1 MQIKKLHQQNLWLL
15 LAMFM
20 VVVINTCW
28 LIYGN
33 VIYWRN
39 REECGEQDVAPQLTY
54 CVFFMVVIGYGTMCK
69 CCCVTTLT
77 LILLPTLIRI
87 YR

>member
-1 MQIKKLHQQNLWLL
+1 MQVKKLHHENLWLL
-15 LAMFM
+15 LAMFIIVM
-20 VVVINTCW
+20 INTIW

-39 REECGEQDVAPQLTY
+39 HDECGQQDVAPQLTY
-54 CVFFMVVIGYGTMCK
+54 CMCFMIIIGYGTMCK
-69 CCCVTTLT
+69 CCCVSTIVAL
-77 LILLPTLIRI
+77 LLPTLIRI